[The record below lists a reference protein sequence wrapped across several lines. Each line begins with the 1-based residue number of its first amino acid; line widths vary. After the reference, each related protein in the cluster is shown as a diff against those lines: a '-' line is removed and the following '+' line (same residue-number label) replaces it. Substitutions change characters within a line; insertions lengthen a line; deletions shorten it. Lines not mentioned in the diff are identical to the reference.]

1 MSELVSDYVNYAERR
16 GERIEKVVEIY
27 DLADAGRSK
36 EDTEA
41 TCVKKSLR
49 TEHTAGCTAGGRCH
63 TLTAVCVLLLCVL
76 LLTAVTVLWIKFTN
90 LNTENNQLQTR
101 NTNLNTERDQLQTSY
116 NDMRNERNQL
126 KFQRDLLL
134 FQRDQLLFHR
144 DQLQQEASGLKNAL
158 LKLGWR
164 FFSSSIYYI
173 FTEKKYWDESRKY
186 CTDRGADLVIINS
199 TEEQEFISNYTG
211 GTEAWIGLTDRE
223 REREFKWVDGKPLTT
238 AFWWDGEPND
248 YNNEDC
254 VITGYKN
261 AKSNISTWAD
271 YPCNHP
277 VVGICEMKI
286 FN

>member
-16 GERIEKVVEIY
+16 GERIEKVVESF
-27 DLADAGRSK
+27 DLADAVRSHDRK

-101 NTNLNTERDQLQTSY
+101 YTNLNIERDQLQTSY
-116 NDMRNERNQL
+116 TNMRNERNQL

-144 DQLQQEASGLKNAL
+144 DQLQQEASELKNVL
-158 LKLGWR
+158 SKLGWR
-164 FFSSSIYYI
+164 FFSSSIYNI
-173 FTEKKYWDESRKY
+173 STEKKSWDESRKY
-186 CTDRGADLVIINS
+186 CKGKGADLVIINS
-199 TEEQEFISNYTG
+199 TEEQEFISKYFG
-211 GTEAWIGLTDRE
+211 GTEAWIGLTDSE
-223 REREFKWVDGKPLTT
+223 TEGKFKWVDGKPLTT

-248 YNNEDC
+248 Y
-254 VITGYKN
+254 G
-261 AKSNISTWAD
+261 
-271 YPCNHP
+271 
-277 VVGICEMKI
+277 
-286 FN
+286 